1 MYDHLRYL
9 ASKCLI
15 LYMLMMVHVLA
26 IIKARH
32 ALDTQPQW
40 ARVEIS
46 FGRSVFFKILLIP
59 FRNEDWTRQI
69 LALGDQ

>member
-1 MYDHLRYL
+1 M
-9 ASKCLI
+9 

-26 IIKARH
+26 IIKAH
-32 ALDTQPQW
+32 HTLDAQPQW

-46 FGRSVFFKILLIP
+46 FGRSVLFEILLMP
-59 FRNEDWTRQI
+59 FRDEDWKRQI